1 MSGTYNLGHCR
12 REKHPRKGAMLVL
25 VAVAIVILFAAA
37 AFSVDLAY
45 MFLVREQLQVA
56 TDAAAKAAVVALAQG
71 SSSQQASNVAISYAG
86 KNTVGGS
93 ALTITTGNVSLG
105 KVLYANGAWAFS
117 SGGTPLIAAQVTGS
131 VSSPLF
137 FAPVLGS
144 KTFTTRNSS
153 TAAFVR
159 NKWCL
164 VFDRSGSMCFDMSG
178 NDWYYPSPT
187 GYLYG
192 QYPGSSWS
200 PYYPDA
206 TNSRLGNLY
215 TGATTFL
222 DALTASPGGT
232 ASNMVG
238 MVTFASNANTDCTFT
253 SNYSG
258 ISTQLHNY
266 LTTNIWSDGIA
277 NGGTNLTA
285 GLQAA
290 IDMFTTDANTDKTL
304 WNRVIIVFSDGQANQ
319 GYDPVSGQSYD
330 NSRNYSTPTMVTQAT
345 NNNITIYTVGLLQ
358 GANNTTMQQLPA
370 QTGGLFYYATSGP
383 DLQDAFKKL
392 AQTIPVILT
401 Q

>member
-1 MSGTYNLGHCR
+1 
-12 REKHPRKGAMLVL
+12 MLVFVTVAL
-25 VAVAIVILFAAA
+25 VLLFVAAV
-37 AFSVDLAY
+37 FSVDIAY

-71 SSSQQASNVAISYAG
+71 SSSQQATNTAISYAG
-86 KNTVGGS
+86 QNKVGANG
-93 ALTITTGNVSLG
+93 LTIAGGNVSLG
-105 KVLYANGAWAFS
+105 KVVYAQSGAWTFS

-178 NDWYYPSPT
+178 NDWYYPPPT
-187 GYLYG
+187 GYLNG
-192 QYPGSSWS
+192 QYPGSSRS

-222 DALTASPGGT
+222 NALTNSPGGT
-232 ASNMVG
+232 ASNEVG
-238 MVTFASNANTDCTFT
+238 MVTFADSANTDCQFT
-253 SNYSG
+253 SNYSA
-258 ISTQLHNY
+258 ISTQLHSY

-277 NGGTNLTA
+277 NGGTNLSA

-290 IDMFTTDANTDKTL
+290 INMFISDANTDKTV
-304 WNRVIIVFSDGQANQ
+304 WNKVIIVFSDGQWNQ
-319 GYDPVSGQSYD
+319 GNDPINGGSPTIVSQA
-330 NSRNYSTPTMVTQAT
+330 NSNS
-345 NNNITIYTVGLLQ
+345 ITIYTVGLLQ
-358 GANNTTMQQLPA
+358 QSNNATMQNLA
-370 QTGGLFYYATSGP
+370 SQTGGQFYYVTTGTA
-383 DLQDAFKKL
+383 LQNAFQAL